1 MNNSIKNVIFKLKSH
16 LQIEKDRD
24 LAESMGVNTATFS
37 SWKNRN
43 AIDYDILLN
52 FCYKNNISLDWLFEF
67 DSQNAIS
74 EPKTQYETENIPKID
89 NLETRIKIIEEFI
102 KNQIKE

>member
-24 LAESMGVNTATFS
+24 LAETMGVNSATFS

-52 FCYKNNISLDWLFEF
+52 FCFKNNISLDWLFEF
-67 DSQNAIS
+67 DTQNAIR
-74 EPKTQYETENIPKID
+74 EPKTQYESEKLSKFEVLENRIEI
-89 NLETRIKIIEEFI
+89 LEKIIKDKI
-102 KNQIKE
+102 